1 MGIFRRVLAALLLLF
16 ALVPAAAG
24 TERIL
29 SFDSSIRVER
39 DGTLSVRED
48 ITVRIE
54 HNRIQRGIFRDFPTV
69 YPSPGGGTVRV

>member
-29 SFDSSIRVER
+29 SFDSSIRVEM

-48 ITVRIE
+48 I
-54 HNRIQRGIFRDFPTV
+54 
-69 YPSPGGGTVRV
+69 